1 MTVIL
6 VMKMQDVRIQLD
18 RSHAHVMTD
27 TKETGIHAPVSRWTL
42 QLI

>member
-6 VMKMQDVRIQLD
+6 VMKLQDVRIQLD

-27 TKETGIHAPVSRWTL
+27 TKETGSHVQVSRNSGF
-42 QLI
+42 

>member
-6 VMKMQDVRIQLD
+6 VMKLQDVRIQLD

-27 TKETGIHAPVSRWTL
+27 TKETEVHALVSK
-42 QLI
+42 